1 MKIKRYLL
9 QAGIGGVMFL
19 LFKLTLGREFTLES
33 VMREGFYAL
42 LFAVFYWVYLYLRD
56 RIGNR
61 SRKE

>member
-1 MKIKRYLL
+1 
-9 QAGIGGVMFL
+9 MFL